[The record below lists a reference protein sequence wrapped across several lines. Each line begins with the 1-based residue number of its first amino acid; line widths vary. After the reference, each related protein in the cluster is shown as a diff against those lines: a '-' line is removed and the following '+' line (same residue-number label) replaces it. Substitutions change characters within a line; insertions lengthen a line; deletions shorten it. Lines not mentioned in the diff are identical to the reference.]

1 MKKVV
6 SFRQIGI
13 VGILS
18 MTLLLNGCQNI
29 GGLGIDQNGASEDNE
44 TEIADLLEDGKESL
58 EELRAESSILQLNLG
73 EEGKIELQDL
83 DSETTVY
90 RLLFTS
96 SDEEVCTVKQDGT
109 VQVVG
114 VGKATVTVRDSI
126 SGLTTKVVILA
137 EEKVLPESVSLSQTE
152 AELAAGKSITL
163 RASVAP
169 SNAQDK
175 QVLWSSSDESI
186 ATVDKSGVVKGI
198 APGRCVITATLKADD
213 TIQAEVQITVTEEST
228 EASEGAN
235 GNSGT
240 PAGNGGSNQGNNNNG
255 TGGNANQ
262 GSGNSGAGGNA
273 NQGSG
278 NNGNSGSS
286 GNANQGS
293 GTGGSSNQGSGN
305 AGNNNTTEATTESA
319 PAAYYMDSYAEQVL
333 AIVNARRAEA
343 GIGPLTMDYTLVS
356 AAKVRAAE
364 LPKSFSHTRPDGRSC
379 FTAFDEAGVS
389 GGARA
394 ENIAAGYGSP
404 DSVMGG
410 WMNSEGHR
418 TNIMNE
424 TYTRI
429 GIACYY
435 DPSSAYGYNWVQCF
449 SN

>member
-1 MKKVV
+1 MKKGVR
-6 SFRQIGI
+6 FRQIGI
-13 VGILS
+13 AGILS
-18 MTLLLNGCQNI
+18 MTLLLSGCQNI

-44 TEIADLLEDGKESL
+44 AEVADLLEDGKETL
-58 EELRAESSILQLNLG
+58 KELRAESSILQLYLE

-83 DSETTVY
+83 DSETMNY
-90 RLLFTS
+90 RLLYTS
-96 SDEEVCTVKQDGT
+96 SDDDICTVKQDGT
-109 VQVVG
+109 VQATG
-114 VGKATVTVRDSI
+114 VGKATVTVKDSI
-126 SGLTTKVVILA
+126 SGLTAKVVIRV
-137 EEKVLPESVSLSQTE
+137 EEKVLPESITLSQTE
-152 AELAAGKSITL
+152 AGLAVSKSITL

-175 QVLWSSSDESI
+175 QVVWSSSDESI

-198 APGRCVITATLKADD
+198 APGQCVITATLKADE
-213 TIQAEVQITVTEEST
+213 TIQAEVQITVS
-228 EASEGAN
+228 EASTDTQEDAN
-235 GNSGT
+235 GNSGA
-240 PAGNGGSNQGNNNNG
+240 PAGNGGSNQANNNNG

-273 NQGSG
+273 
-278 NNGNSGSS
+278 
-286 GNANQGS
+286 
-293 GTGGSSNQGSGN
+293 NQGSGN

-404 DSVMGG
+404 DSVMNG

-418 TNIMNE
+418 TNIMNA

>member
-1 MKKVV
+1 MIQWDMCRNGGVHMKKGVR
-6 SFRQIGI
+6 FRQIGI
-13 VGILS
+13 AGILS
-18 MTLLLNGCQNI
+18 MTLLLSGCQNI

-44 TEIADLLEDGKESL
+44 AEVADLLEDGKETL
-58 EELRAESSILQLNLG
+58 KELRAESSILQLYLE

-83 DSETTVY
+83 DSETMNY
-90 RLLFTS
+90 RLLYTS
-96 SDEEVCTVKQDGT
+96 SDDDICTVKQDGT
-109 VQVVG
+109 VQATG
-114 VGKATVTVRDSI
+114 VGKATVTVKDSI
-126 SGLTTKVVILA
+126 SGLTAKVVIRV
-137 EEKVLPESVSLSQTE
+137 EEKVLPESITLSQTE
-152 AELAAGKSITL
+152 AGLAVSKSITL

-175 QVLWSSSDESI
+175 QVVWSSSDESI

-198 APGRCVITATLKADD
+198 APGQCVITATLKADE
-213 TIQAEVQITVTEEST
+213 TIQAEVQITVS
-228 EASEGAN
+228 EASTDTQEDAN
-235 GNSGT
+235 GNSGA
-240 PAGNGGSNQGNNNNG
+240 PAGNGGSNQANNNNG

-273 NQGSG
+273 
-278 NNGNSGSS
+278 
-286 GNANQGS
+286 
-293 GTGGSSNQGSGN
+293 NQGSGN

-404 DSVMGG
+404 DSVMNG

-418 TNIMNE
+418 TNIMNA